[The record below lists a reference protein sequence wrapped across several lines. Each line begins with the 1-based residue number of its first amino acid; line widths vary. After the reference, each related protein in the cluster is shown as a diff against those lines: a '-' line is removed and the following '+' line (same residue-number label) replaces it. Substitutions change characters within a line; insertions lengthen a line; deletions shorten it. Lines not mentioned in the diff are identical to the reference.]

1 MRLVDIHT
9 HFPERSIADI
19 CIASPLA
26 DGMFSLEEQIRQ
38 ASFSLQNNILFS
50 FGIHP
55 WQVAISGDDIEDKL
69 VQLDNFFSKRKK
81 NVLMGEIGLDL
92 CRENTEMQKIIF
104 LRQLDIA
111 VTNKCP
117 VITLHC
123 VKSLHLLP
131 PILSNFRKRN
141 SESIIIIHGFCGSM
155 QDAQKLSN
163 YDVYFS
169 FSAKLLSCSKKTALA
184 AAFVDTNRILTET
197 DIDKPQTLSTAVS
210 LLSSIRRQKIEDF
223 AEQIFYNATQIFE
236 KIKKYSD

>member
-1 MRLVDIHT
+1 MKSVDIHT
-9 HFPERSIADI
+9 HFPEISIANI
-19 CIASPLA
+19 CIAAANA
-26 DGMFSLEEQIRQ
+26 DNPFSLEEQIRQ
-38 ASFSLQNNILFS
+38 ASFSLQNDIPFS

-69 VQLDNFFSKRKK
+69 VQLDDFFSKRKK

-92 CRENTEMQKIIF
+92 CRENTELQKIIF
-104 LRQLDIA
+104 ERQLDIA
-111 VTNKCP
+111 TKHKCP

-131 PILSNFRKRN
+131 PILNTFRKKNR
-141 SESIIIIHGFCGSM
+141 ESIIIIHGFCGSI
-155 QDAQKLSN
+155 QDVQKLSN

-169 FSAKLLSCSKKTALA
+169 FSAKLLSCSKKTTQA

-197 DIDKPQTLSTAVS
+197 YIDKPQTLSTSVS
-210 LLSSIRRQKIEDF
+210 LLSLIRRQKIDDC
-223 AEQIFYNATQIFE
+223 AEQIFYNATKIFE

>member
-38 ASFSLQNNILFS
+38 ASFSLQNDIPFS

-55 WQVAISGDDIEDKL
+55 WQAACMTTDFEKDLHRLENL
-69 VQLDNFFSKRKK
+69 FSLHKK
-81 NVLMGEIGLDL
+81 NILMGEIGLDL
-92 CRENTEMQKIIF
+92 CRENTELQKIIF
-104 LRQLDIA
+104 ERQLDIA
-111 VTNKCP
+111 TKHKCP

-131 PILSNFRKRN
+131 PILNTFRKKNR
-141 SESIIIIHGFCGSM
+141 ESIIIIHGFCGSI
-155 QDAQKLSN
+155 QDVQKLSN

-169 FSAKLLSCSKKTALA
+169 FSAKLLSCSKKTAQA

-197 DIDKPQTLSTAVS
+197 DTDKPQTLAAAVS

>member
-9 HFPERSIADI
+9 HSPEISTAEV
-19 CIASPLA
+19 CIAAANA
-26 DGMFSLEEQIRQ
+26 DNPFSLHNQLLQ
-38 ASFSLQNNILFS
+38 ADFSLKNNIPFS

-55 WQVAISGDDIEDKL
+55 WQAACMTTDFEKDLHRLENL
-69 VQLDNFFSKRKK
+69 FSLHKK
-81 NVLMGEIGLDL
+81 NILMGEIGLDL

-117 VITLHC
+117 

-169 FSAKLLSCSKKTALA
+169 FSAKLLSCSKKTAQA
-184 AAFVDTNRILTET
+184 AAFVDKTRILTET
-197 DIDKPQTLSTAVS
+197 DTDKPQTLVTAIS
-210 LLSSIRRQKIEDF
+210 LLSSIRRQKVEDC
-223 AEQIFYNATQIFE
+223 AEQIFYNAT
-236 KIKKYSD
+236 KILKR

>member
-1 MRLVDIHT
+1 MKSVDIHT
-9 HFPERSIADI
+9 HFPEISIANI
-19 CIASPLA
+19 CIAAANA
-26 DGMFSLEEQIRQ
+26 DNPFSLEEQIRQ
-38 ASFSLQNNILFS
+38 ASFSLQNDIPFS

-55 WQVAISGDDIEDKL
+55 WQAACMTTDFEKDLHRLENL
-69 VQLDNFFSKRKK
+69 FSLHKK
-81 NVLMGEIGLDL
+81 NILMGEIGLDL

-169 FSAKLLSCSKKTALA
+169 FSAKLLSCSKKTAQA

-197 DIDKPQTLSTAVS
+197 DTDKPQTLAAAVS

-223 AEQIFYNATQIFE
+223 AEQIFYNATKIFE